1 MNPKVSIVVP
11 CYNGSQFIDSFM
23 QSIFLLNYDNI
34 QLIITDDGSTDD
46 SYLKIKM
53 YEGQLREKGIDF
65 ILLHKEN
72 GGQPSAFN
80 LGIQYA
86 TGKYV
91 SWPDIDDHMHPDF
104 IEKKVKFMEAH
115 DAVDFLLSKS
125 AIVPLSDKNKILGYT
140 WPEKITDNSILV
152 DRTLRNYKCWFEP
165 GAYFARLESLD
176 HFIAGR
182 HIYDECG
189 SWTGPQ
195 FQIVFPFFYKG
206 NIGYLD
212 ECLYD
217 YYIHDGQHHVQVKT
231 KADLI
236 RKNEE
241 TRKVLIATIESLNA
255 SSEASMIQTIEE
267 RIVRSETIQAFS
279 FNDKEW
285 FFTAY
290 NKLDKKILTHKDKI
304 RYLMMKYSY
313 LYSLYKFYRKNKIN
327 PLG

>member
-1 MNPKVSIVVP
+1 MNPKVSLVVP
-11 CYNGSQFIDSFM
+11 CYNGSLFIESFM
-23 QSIFLLNYDNI
+23 QSVFCIKYDNI
-34 QLIITDDGSTDD
+34 QLIVTDDGSSDD
-46 SYLKIKM
+46 SYAKLKL
-53 YEGQLREKGIDF
+53 YEDTLREIGIDY

-91 SWPDIDDHMHPDF
+91 AWPDIDDRMHPDF
-104 IEKKVKFMEAH
+104 IEKKVKYMEEH
-115 DAVDFLLSKS
+115 SEVDFLLSKS

-140 WPEKITDNSILV
+140 WPDRITDNSILI
-152 DRTLRNYKCWFEP
+152 DRALHNYKCWFEP
-165 GAYFARLESLD
+165 GAYFARLDSMD
-176 HFIAGR
+176 KFIVGR
-182 HIYDECG
+182 HIYDDCG
-189 SWTGPQ
+189 CWTGSQ

-217 YYIHDGQHHVQVKT
+217 YFIHDKQHHVQVKE
-231 KADLI
+231 KFDLI

-241 TRKVLIATIESLNA
+241 TKKGIIATIKSL
-255 SSEASMIQTIEE
+255 EAPNEFSMLQIIEE

-279 FNDKEW
+279 INDKEW
-285 FFTAY
+285 FFTNY
-290 NKLDKKILTHKDKI
+290 NKLNKSAITKKDKI
-304 RYLMMKYSY
+304 RYYMMKYSCLYY
-313 LYSLYKFYRKNKIN
+313 LYMLYQRIKKN